1 MLFCNTTHHAARLHV
16 STLFVNS
23 TLMNKPPPVR
33 QQDVLCANYIVPD
46 SRMRQVVL
54 THIYVFPSGDDLW
67 PSGKA
72 RLAMIEVHHRNS
84 TKERSIHCE
93 ATSA

>member
-16 STLFVNS
+16 STLFANS

-67 PSGKA
+67 PWQSAASDDRSSPPQLNK
-72 RLAMIEVHHRNS
+72 RKINS
-84 TKERSIHCE
+84 L
-93 ATSA
+93 